1 MSNGKQ
7 SKPEDQKPGR
17 IIDAEIEPVSPED
30 AAKPGRPDDPPRVDL
45 RDSSGQADRKTADP
59 GPAAAKTAAQL
70 SAVSLRMQA
79 FVAVKGLSFVLSPHD
94 QSVSSGICCISITL
108 QPRSGPVDGLCC
120 SFVTARVTS
129 TVGSIRFQNQ
139 SADGRT

>member
-1 MSNGKQ
+1 MSRRSG
-7 SKPEDQKPGR
+7 SRRGD
-17 IIDAEIEPVSPED
+17 DVSAAE
-30 AAKPGRPDDPPRVDL
+30 RP
-45 RDSSGQADRKTADP
+45 
-59 GPAAAKTAAQL
+59 
-70 SAVSLRMQA
+70 VSLRMQA
-79 FVAVKGLSFVLSPHD
+79 FVTVKDLSFVHFPHD